1 MPKKSENYE
10 EMMANL
16 EQIVNDFE
24 NKEIDLDEAM
34 KKYEM
39 GLKLVNKLYKT
50 LNTYEGKIKL
60 IDDKYGEVDF
70 KE

>member
-1 MPKKSENYE
+1 MPKKIESYE

-16 EQIVNDFE
+16 QQIVEDFE

-34 KKYEM
+34 KKYEQ

-50 LNTYEGKIKL
+50 LNAYEGKVKI
-60 IDDKYGEVDF
+60 IDDKYGEIDF

>member
-1 MPKKSENYE
+1 MPKKIESYE

-16 EQIVNDFE
+16 QQIVDEFE

-34 KKYEM
+34 KKYEQ

-50 LNTYEGKIKL
+50 
-60 IDDKYGEVDF
+60 
-70 KE
+70 